1 MPLSQRSHSLNTYC
15 LSKIWFKCPS
25 IELRVTDLTKIS
37 SLIKSWLFQ
46 DQLEKPEDHVLYR
59 SRTQGGLNLTNVKV
73 KALSLLI
80 KTFLETALSDKFQKN
95 LFHEAI
101 FRWHILKERDLV
113 KPKLPPYYSE
123 EMLNIISSV
132 REEGMLNIKT
142 MSVKLWY
149 KHLIEV
155 QVTHTEP
162 EDPSALVPCRVER
175 LAPGID
181 WGRSWLAVCVPGL
194 TPEMRSFLWKMLH
207 CILPTQERLH
217 RMNMP
222 NASSPQCVQCTAGK
236 LDDVEHA
243 LLRCNK
249 IKSGADFLLE
259 TLRSEIP
266 DITFER
272 IKYLDFR
279 TEDLLVPTYLTAA
292 TLSQLWN
299 SRFSTR
305 NFSWQSA
312 RASVEQSIMT
322 LKKSRFDLAA
332 SKLQSICGMQMC

>member
-1 MPLSQRSHSLNTYC
+1 M
-15 LSKIWFKCPS
+15 
-25 IELRVTDLTKIS
+25 
-37 SLIKSWLFQ
+37 
-46 DQLEKPEDHVLYR
+46 
-59 SRTQGGLNLTNVKV
+59 
-73 KALSLLI
+73 
-80 KTFLETALSDKFQKN
+80 ETALSDKFQKN

-101 FRWHILKERDLV
+101 FRWHVLKERDLV

-123 EMLNIISSV
+123 EMLDIISSV

-149 KHLIEV
+149 KHLLEV
-155 QVTHTEP
+155 QVTHSEP

-181 WGRSWLAVCVPGL
+181 WGRSWLAVCIPGL

-207 CILPTQERLH
+207 CILPTQDRLH

-222 NASSPQCVQCTAGK
+222 NAPSPLCVQCTAGE
-236 LDDVEHA
+236 LDDIEHA

-249 IKSGADFLLE
+249 IKPVADLLLK
-259 TLRSEIP
+259 TLKSEIP
-266 DITFER
+266 DLTLDR

-279 TEDLLVPTYLTAA
+279 SEDLLVPTYLTAA
-292 TLSQLWN
+292 TLSQLWI

-305 NFSWQSA
+305 NFSWQSVLA
-312 RASVEQSIMT
+312 NIEQSILT
-322 LKKSRFDLAA
+322 LRKSRFKLAA
-332 SKLQSICGMQMC
+332 TKIHNMWNENVHELVPDILVI

>member
-1 MPLSQRSHSLNTYC
+1 
-15 LSKIWFKCPS
+15 
-25 IELRVTDLTKIS
+25 
-37 SLIKSWLFQ
+37 
-46 DQLEKPEDHVLYR
+46 
-59 SRTQGGLNLTNVKV
+59 
-73 KALSLLI
+73 
-80 KTFLETALSDKFQKN
+80 
-95 LFHEAI
+95 
-101 FRWHILKERDLV
+101 
-113 KPKLPPYYSE
+113 
-123 EMLNIISSV
+123 
-132 REEGMLNIKT
+132 MLNIKT

-149 KHLIEV
+149 KHLLEV
-155 QVTHTEP
+155 QMTHTEP

-175 LAPGID
+175 LAPSID

-222 NASSPQCVQCTAGK
+222 NAPSPQCVQCTAGK